1 MFSKNELLNAID
13 ELEKAPATYQN
24 AEKLAVFYLL
34 YDHLFVEKQPVNRIE
49 PVKEVTIDRYEGS
62 EFYEAIEGQQAA
74 QVWAVINELMATI
87 QALQPKLYQ
96 ATIDRING
104 L

>member
-34 YDHLFVEKQPVNRIE
+34 FDHLYVQKE
-49 PVKEVTIDRYEGS
+49 PDGS
-62 EFYEAIEGQQAA
+62 EFYEAISGHEAA
-74 QVWAVINELMATI
+74 QVWAVLDELMATL
-87 QALQPKLYQ
+87 QLLQPKLYS
-96 ATIDRING
+96 ATIDKIKG
-104 L
+104 I

>member
-34 YDHLFVEKQPVNRIE
+34 YDHFYVEKQPVNRIE

-62 EFYEAIEGQQAA
+62 EFYKAIAGQNAA
-74 QVWAVINELMATI
+74 QVWAVIDELMATI

-96 ATIDRING
+96 ATIDKIRG
-104 L
+104 Q